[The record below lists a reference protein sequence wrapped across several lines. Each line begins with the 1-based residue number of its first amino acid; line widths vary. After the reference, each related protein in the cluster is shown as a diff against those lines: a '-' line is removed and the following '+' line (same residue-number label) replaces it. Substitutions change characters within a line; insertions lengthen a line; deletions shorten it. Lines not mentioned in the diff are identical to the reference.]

1 MRLRIFR
8 GASLAEAMGAIRT
21 ELGPE
26 ALILSTR
33 RGAGFTEITAAL
45 EPPETAPDLPHA
57 PPPPAPAPPA
67 TAPDRW
73 LWHGAPPALLPGLR
87 AGTALDRL
95 LRFTTTGFAAP
106 LLLAGPP
113 GAGKTLTAVR
123 LATRLVL
130 AGQTPMLISTD
141 GQRAGA
147 TEQLLAFSRLLGL
160 GVVAAA
166 HPTALQ
172 RALAHRADAAPVLID
187 TPGID
192 ARDPEQIGH
201 IAGLARLAGATLALV
216 LPAGLDPADSAEIAA
231 AFAAAGAEQLIITR
245 LDHARRL
252 GGVLAAA
259 AAGLALTEAG
269 ISASAAEGLVPLTP
283 ELLAARL
290 HAWPEPTP
298 PMISPT

>member
-8 GASLAEAMGAIRT
+8 GATLAEAMNAIRA
-21 ELGPE
+21 ELGPD

-45 EPPETAPDLPHA
+45 ERPDPEPIC
-57 PPPPAPAPPA
+57 PPAPTPSA
-67 TAPDRW
+67 APDRW
-73 LWHGAPPALLPGLR
+73 SWHGAPAALLPGLR
-87 AGTALDRL
+87 AGTSLDRL
-95 LRFTTTGFAAP
+95 VRFTTTGFAAP

-141 GQRAGA
+141 GERAGA

-166 HPTALQ
+166 HPTALA
-172 RALAHRADAAPVLID
+172 RALARRPDGAPVLID

-201 IAGLARLAGATLALV
+201 IAGLARIAGATLALV
-216 LPAGLDPADSAEIAA
+216 LPAGLDPADAAEIAT
-231 AFAAAGAEQLIITR
+231 AFAAAGAEPLIITR

-259 AAGLALTEAG
+259 AAGLALAEAG
-269 ISASAAEGLVPLTP
+269 IGASAADGLVPLTP
-283 ELLAARL
+283 EFLAARL
-290 HAWPEPTP
+290 HAWPEPAP
-298 PMISPT
+298 